1 MAFGSIESACR
12 EEEEKREEG
21 MKVVMM
27 EPVLLLVI
35 LEETEDFREGSAG
48 QRERERRNRSY
59 TCFGSQSVPCVFSQ
73 VPEEKKKEREN
84 VNCMFM

>member
-1 MAFGSIESACR
+1 MAFRSIESACR

-48 QRERERRNRSY
+48 QREREEIEVTLALEAKVFPASSLRFLRRRRRR
-59 TCFGSQSVPCVFSQ
+59 G
-73 VPEEKKKEREN
+73 R
-84 VNCMFM
+84 M